1 MMDAPVPLLA
11 VDDLGVEF
19 RTRDGDVRAL
29 ERVGF
34 DVRPGETLGVVGES
48 GSGKSVTALA
58 VLGILPRAARVTSGR
73 IAFRGRDLL
82 AADEAERRGLR
93 GLAMSMVFQ
102 SPRAALNPIRPV
114 GRQIEDVLRRHS
126 GLSRGA
132 ARDRALELLARVQV
146 GDPVR
151 RARAYPFELSG
162 GLCQRVMIAIAIA
175 AEPALLIADEPTTGL
190 DVTTQAAVLDLLAEL
205 GRERG
210 MATVLIT
217 HDLAVVAERCERI
230 VVMHAGHV
238 LERARTADLFAAPR
252 HHYTAR
258 LIATTPRA
266 GAKLGD
272 LHPIPGSV
280 PDLRGRLGPC
290 RYRARCDAAAAVCD
304 EQTLPSRA
312 VGADHVVACH
322 FPR

>member
-1 MMDAPVPLLA
+1 MDGAPLLA
-11 VDDLGVEF
+11 VEDLAVEF
-19 RTRDGDVRAL
+19 RTRDGVVRAL
-29 ERVGF
+29 DGVGF
-34 DVRPGETLGVVGES
+34 EVRPGETLGLVGES

-58 VLGILPRAARVTSGR
+58 VLGILPRTATITGGR
-73 IAFRGRDLL
+73 ALFRGRDLL
-82 AADEAERRGLR
+82 TAPEAERRRVR
-93 GLAMSMVFQ
+93 GRQISMVFQ
-102 SPRAALNPIRPV
+102 NPRSALNPIRQV
-114 GRQIEDVLRRHS
+114 GRQIEDVVRRHLD
-126 GLSRGA
+126 LSARA

-146 GDPVR
+146 NDPAR
-151 RARAYPFELSG
+151 RASAYPFELSG

-190 DVTTQAAVLDLLAEL
+190 DVTTQAEVLDLLADL

-217 HDLAVVAERCERI
+217 HDLAVVAERSDRI
-230 VVMHAGHV
+230 AVMHAGHV
-238 LERARTADLFAAPR
+238 LERARTPDLFAAPR

-258 LIATTPRA
+258 LIASTPRA
-266 GAKLGD
+266 DAKLGD

-290 RYRARCDAAAAVCD
+290 RYRARCDAAAPVCD
-304 EQTLPSRA
+304 VEPLPRHA
-312 VGADHVVACH
+312 VAEEHVVACH